1 MELFNT
7 LLNQFSTDQLD
18 CILGMTEEK
27 IEVVQLAR
35 MKAELKEDSEEVS
48 WLLKDIDKDLETL
61 YLFRAQLIERKV
73 GRRAITAFKL
83 TGSQATKQVIRFD
96 PSALKH

>member
-1 MELFNT
+1 MNLFNT
-7 LLNQFSTDQLD
+7 LLNQFSSDQLD

-48 WLLKDIDKDLETL
+48 WLLKDIDKDLDTL
-61 YLFRAQLIERKV
+61 YLFRAQLMN
-73 GRRAITAFKL
+73 AKL
-83 TGSQATKQVIRFD
+83 DVEQLQH
-96 PSALKH
+96 LN

>member
-1 MELFNT
+1 MNLFNT

-48 WLLKDIDKDLETL
+48 WLLKDIDKDLDTL
-61 YLFRAQLIERKV
+61 TLFRVQLEN
-73 GRRAITAFKL
+73 AKL
-83 TGSQATKQVIRFD
+83 DVKQLAH
-96 PSALKH
+96 SN

>member
-1 MELFNT
+1 MNLFNT
-7 LLNQFSTDQLD
+7 LLNQFSSDQLN

-48 WLLKDIDKDLETL
+48 WLLKDIDKDLET
-61 YLFRAQLIERKV
+61 YQLFKIQLLN
-73 GRRAITAFKL
+73 AKL
-83 TGSQATKQVIRFD
+83 DVEQLQH
-96 PSALKH
+96 LN